1 MALKN
6 MDRIRQARGRTLDQA
21 GYGPKESPYT
31 VLHAEAGLTLRKY
44 GDGSGD
50 GPAVLLVPA
59 PIKKAYIWDL
69 TPQVSVVRRW
79 LDAGYRVYLAEWTPD
94 TGPTFGLDDYG
105 DRLLRACQRAIQAD
119 SGNEQVI
126 VAGHSLGGI
135 LTAIFASRNPELLR
149 AVVLLEAPLH
159 FGPDTGCFAP
169 LIHATPDA
177 RPIAQAFSEV
187 PGAFLN
193 VVSAMAAPHAFQL
206 ERILD
211 RWLCMGNAEAL
222 ATHMRVERW
231 THDEFPLP
239 GKLFTEVV
247 ESLYREDRLTRGTLE
262 INGREV
268 GPRNLS
274 APLVS
279 VLDPRSHVIPTRSV
293 MPFHDAA
300 ASEKKL
306 VIEYEGDI
314 GVNLQH
320 VGVLVGASAHQKI
333 WPEIFGWLEQVA

>member
-1 MALKN
+1 
-6 MDRIRQARGRTLDQA
+6 
-21 GYGPKESPYT
+21 
-31 VLHAEAGLTLRKY
+31 
-44 GDGSGD
+44 
-50 GPAVLLVPA
+50 
-59 PIKKAYIWDL
+59 
-69 TPQVSVVRRW
+69 
-79 LDAGYRVYLAEWTPD
+79 VYLAEWTPD

-135 LTAIFASRNPELLR
+135 LAAIFASRNPELVR

-300 ASEKKL
+300 ASGKKL

-333 WPEIFGWLEQVA
+333 WPEIFGWLQQLA

>member
-1 MALKN
+1 MVLKN
-6 MDRIRQARGRTLDQA
+6 MDRMRQARGRMLDQA
-21 GYGPKESPYT
+21 GYGPKETQYT
-31 VLHAEAGLTLRKY
+31 VLHVEAGLTLRKY
-44 GDGSGD
+44 GGD

-79 LDAGYRVYLAEWTPD
+79 LEAGYSVYLAEWTPD
-94 TGPTFGLDDYG
+94 TGPNFGLDDYG
-105 DRLLRACQRAIQAD
+105 DRLLRACHRAIQAD
-119 SGNEQVI
+119 SGHDKVI

-135 LTAIFASRNPELLR
+135 LSAIFACANPELVR

-177 RPIAQAFSEV
+177 RPIAHAFSEV

-206 ERILD
+206 ERFLD
-211 RWLCMGNAEAL
+211 RCLCMGNPEAL
-222 ATHMRVERW
+222 ANHMRVERW

-239 GKLFTEVV
+239 GRLFTEVV
-247 ESLYREDRLTRGTLE
+247 ESLYREDRLTSGTLE
-262 INGREV
+262 IGDRQV
-268 GPRNLS
+268 GPKELR
-274 APLVS
+274 APLVN
-279 VLDPRSHVIPTRSV
+279 VLDPRSHVIPARSV
-293 MPFHDAA
+293 LPFHDAA
-300 ASEKKL
+300 ASEEKL
-306 VIEYEGDI
+306 VIEYEGDV

-320 VGVLVGASAHQKI
+320 VGVLVGTSAHEKI
-333 WPEIFGWLEQVA
+333 WPEIFGWLEKVA